1 MLTANN
7 FKINLVFINLLI
19 FVIFPFNLAN
29 SLDYKYEIYT
39 IISVFLIFVIS
50 SALSI
55 ILFIILKKVLTN
67 FIKKNNFL

>member
-1 MLTANN
+1 MITGIN

-19 FVIFPFNLAN
+19 FVI
-29 SLDYKYEIYT
+29 SGT
-39 IISVFLIFVIS
+39 
-50 SALSI
+50 LSI